1 MSTITER
8 LHARSDTNL
17 KDKLE
22 KTTKW
27 IWDERTEGERPK
39 LEDFPGVKTA
49 YGNAGESAPRE
60 MPWIGSIQQQF
71 LTVAFAYL
79 RDKYRDAAVTE
90 FMDKINSMAAEM
102 ENLGIVIQQNEENQ
116 QP

>member
-8 LHARSDTNL
+8 LHARSDSDL
-17 KDKLE
+17 KAKLE
-22 KTTKW
+22 MAAKW
-27 IWDERTEGERPK
+27 IWDERTQGERPK

-49 YGNAGESAPRE
+49 YSNAGESAPRE

-79 RDKYRDAAVTE
+79 RDKYREAAVTQ
-90 FMDKINSMAAEM
+90 FMDKINSMASEM
-102 ENLGIVIQQNEENQ
+102 ENLGIAIQDREEN
-116 QP
+116 P